1 MKKIILLLTLILCIA
16 VGSKE
21 LSKLEKK
28 EALKQ
33 FIVFQEAIKNRD
45 DKVLA
50 SMVDFSG
57 KSIEEEVSIVFFLE
71 LNGEKL
77 DGIEYGM
84 PLTKKIISSNIGRIS
99 ESLKDVTLIEVEP
112 NTLKIKDYFKDG
124 ATDAEKKR
132 KYIYDEEEQ
141 GYYYKDKNN
150 KKVYLPDSRIW
161 DERVD
166 LNFEDDGF
174 YVLNHVTPNKLTPKE
189 PMGDGGM
196 AYEFTFKNG
205 KLKLNALYVND

>member
-1 MKKIILLLTLILCIA
+1 MKKLILLLVLILCMA
-16 VGSKE
+16 VGAKE
-21 LSKLEKK
+21 LSESEKK
-28 EALKQ
+28 EVLKQ
-33 FIVFQEAIKNRD
+33 FVVFQEAIKNKD

-50 SMVDFSG
+50 SMIDFSG
-57 KSIEEEVSIVFFLE
+57 KSIEEEVSIVFLLE
-71 LNGEKL
+71 VKGEKL
-77 DGIEYGM
+77 EGISFGT

-150 KKVYLPDSRIW
+150 KKVYLSSSRIW
-161 DERVD
+161 DEEISTGFMD
-166 LNFEDDGF
+166 ENFIV
-174 YVLNHVTPNKLTPKE
+174 YSTIVPNKLTPRMPAGE
-189 PMGDGGM
+189 GGM
-196 AYEFTFKNG
+196 VFRFTFKDG
-205 KLKLNALYVND
+205 KLKLRAMYIED

>member
-57 KSIEEEVSIVFFLE
+57 KPRKNLTLQFYFLPNIH
-71 LNGEKL
+71 LHIL
-77 DGIEYGM
+77 EY
-84 PLTKKIISSNIGRIS
+84 
-99 ESLKDVTLIEVEP
+99 TL
-112 NTLKIKDYFKDG
+112 
-124 ATDAEKKR
+124 
-132 KYIYDEEEQ
+132 
-141 GYYYKDKNN
+141 
-150 KKVYLPDSRIW
+150 
-161 DERVD
+161 
-166 LNFEDDGF
+166 
-174 YVLNHVTPNKLTPKE
+174 
-189 PMGDGGM
+189 
-196 AYEFTFKNG
+196 
-205 KLKLNALYVND
+205 